1 MKPISKSLLSR
12 LIVELI
18 ARFEIRRN
26 IKKKKKGKYFGITI
40 VIVSIILIKAWHS
53 VKLLYDSNHA
63 AFP

>member
-1 MKPISKSLLSR
+1 M
-12 LIVELI
+12 ELI

-26 IKKKKKGKYFGITI
+26 IKKKKKKGKYFGITI